1 MTAFHFELVAPER
14 LLFSGNVESV
24 VLDGTEGQMTV
35 LADMAPLMTTLKPGV
50 VTVEES
56 AGKLRKLFVRGG
68 FADISTAGL
77 TILAD
82 AAIPLEELDA
92 KTIEAQIKG
101 AEEDLAAATLDES
114 KRLASEKVDQLR
126 ELKAALSL

>member
-101 AEEDLAAATLDES
+101 AEEDLAAATLGES